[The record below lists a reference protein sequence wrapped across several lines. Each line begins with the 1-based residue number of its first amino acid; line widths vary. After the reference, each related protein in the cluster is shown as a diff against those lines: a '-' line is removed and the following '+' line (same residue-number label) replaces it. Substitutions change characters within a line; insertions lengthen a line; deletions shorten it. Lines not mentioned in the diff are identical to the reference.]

1 MDIDLLTLR
10 LFVAVAEELN
20 MTCAARREH
29 LVLPAAIKRLKD
41 LEDRVGAQLLY
52 RHARRSAQRGSQ

>member
-20 MTCAARREH
+20 MTRAARS
-29 LVLPAAIKRLKD
+29 VKDADIKI
-41 LEDRVGAQLLY
+41 E
-52 RHARRSAQRGSQ
+52 